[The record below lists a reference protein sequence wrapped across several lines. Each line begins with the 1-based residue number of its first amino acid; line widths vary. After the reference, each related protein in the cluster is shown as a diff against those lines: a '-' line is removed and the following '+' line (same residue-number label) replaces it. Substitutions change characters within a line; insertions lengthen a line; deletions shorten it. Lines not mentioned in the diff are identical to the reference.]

1 MASPVD
7 TTVKFYR
14 EDFPGAPVLNGVAGS
29 LIDLLDACLCT
40 GFGLRSRWQDD
51 TLLFERPGANGDL
64 AISEEEVILT
74 VHLGFLLSALKPS
87 LEREIQRHFDTV
99 FGA

>member
-1 MASPVD
+1 MNDIVIYRKNSKSVQDARSAAERLAS
-7 TTVKFYR
+7 
-14 EDFPGAPVLNGVAGS
+14 ELA
-29 LIDLLDACLCT
+29 T

-51 TLLFERPGANGDL
+51 TLLFERPGANGEL